1 MERQRQVTKG
11 GQSSTSWVLAWQPVV
26 QALRFL
32 CRHHQSCSP
41 PASRAHGGQ
50 QPRMA
55 SVPAAV
61 NLDLRASRGSQTRS
75 VPFHGGARF
84 SKNDGNYTYK
94 NRYTNTKSSAQR
106 SGTPDLELS
115 MQLQVNSTTLTHYKA
130 VPTTYCFFSPQVT
143 IFSCHRKLTVR
154 RDPPA
159 ELSDVLKRART
170 Q

>member
-1 MERQRQVTKG
+1 
-11 GQSSTSWVLAWQPVV
+11 
-26 QALRFL
+26 
-32 CRHHQSCSP
+32 
-41 PASRAHGGQ
+41 
-50 QPRMA
+50 MA

-115 MQLQVNSTTLTHYKA
+115 MQLQVNSTHTYTLQG
-130 VPTTYCFFSPQVT
+130 SPNDILLFLSSSYHFQLPQKINT
-143 IFSCHRKLTVR
+143 PQRPSC
-154 RDPPA
+154 
-159 ELSDVLKRART
+159 RAF
-170 Q
+170 